1 MAPSAASST
10 VRHAAMSA
18 EQAAQDLKRAQAR
31 ARKAGDAAL
40 KASGKGTTPMWQT
53 AGLGAIAAL
62 GAGAQKA
69 ISDQTSKT
77 LPGLVSGIASALGRK
92 KTRWQH
98 AKSLGIDLFG
108 KDSPGRKALAFG
120 AGAGAIGLGIE
131 GASSLHDAIADP
143 LRKRKYMNN
152 MLAENPQLRREN
164 PKDVSKAFN
173 TLYTFNKRMAS
184 DPLVSGSFL
193 RRALQFRDEGVQAVD
208 IKTLVDAHPKSQAS
222 SRFKDILPS
231 TAKDLM
237 SFVERAGGA

>member
-1 MAPSAASST
+1 MRKRDADEM
-10 VRHAAMSA
+10 VRTWRMQKTANA
-18 EQAAQDLKRAQAR
+18 AR
-31 ARKAGDAAL
+31 AAGAVTTDA
-40 KASGKGTTPMWQT
+40 
-53 AGLGAIAAL
+53 IEAAVKR
-62 GAGAQKA
+62 GIAGAQPTVAGTAKGAVMKGVGTALSDYAAKA
-69 ISDQTSKT
+69 TPVVIG
-77 LPGLVSGIASALGRK
+77 GLLARMARK
-92 KTRWQH
+92 KTPWQH
-98 AKSLGIDLFG
+98 VKGFGSDMFG
-108 KDSPGRKALAFG
+108 KGSPGRKALAFG

-152 MLAENPQLRREN
+152 MLAENPQLRRES

-193 RRALQFRDEGVQAVD
+193 RRALQFREEGVQAVD
-208 IKTLVDAHPKSQAS
+208 IKTLVDAHPKGQDS
-222 SRFKDILPS
+222 SRFKEILPS